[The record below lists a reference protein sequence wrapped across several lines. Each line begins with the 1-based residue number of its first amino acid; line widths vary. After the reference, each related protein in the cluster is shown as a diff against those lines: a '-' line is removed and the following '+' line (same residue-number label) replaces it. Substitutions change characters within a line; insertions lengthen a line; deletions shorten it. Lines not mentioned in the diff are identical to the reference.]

1 MKRKTTS
8 TSLQSRLKS
17 ASFLVAGSH
26 VTSQVI
32 RLGGNL
38 AMTRLLVPEM
48 FGVMALANTL
58 LIGLALFSDLGIRQS
73 IIQNNRGMDSNFLN
87 TAWSLQI
94 LRGSLLMLMVLLLAV
109 TISSMTQVQWFSSDS
124 PYSAPALPYILGILS
139 LSPLIQGFE
148 STKLATAN
156 RQLYFKRVIFIE
168 ILSQILGLVLMVGW
182 ALVNKSIWALV
193 AGSLLSTLMKTF
205 LSHIVLQGQQNK
217 WHWDTEMFHELF
229 HYGKWIFLSTMFSYL
244 GGRGLRLIQGI
255 LVTVETLAFLHIA
268 GIFAWGLGALVGRI
282 SGNIVFPV
290 FSDAARK
297 GNKELSLV
305 IHKLQAKMLLIIIPC
320 FLFLSLIS
328 NGLIEI
334 LYDDRYTIVGDYLSI
349 MAINGA
355 VAVLPMFYQDAWLAA
370 GDSRKAFVVSG
381 VAMVLRITGTCVGF
395 FAYGIEGLLYGIGF
409 STLVLYVFVVYM
421 TREKGWV
428 NLKVDSGAILLILF
442 SYLCN

>member
-1 MKRKTTS
+1 
-8 TSLQSRLKS
+8 
-17 ASFLVAGSH
+17 
-26 VTSQVI
+26 
-32 RLGGNL
+32 
-38 AMTRLLVPEM
+38 
-48 FGVMALANTL
+48 
-58 LIGLALFSDLGIRQS
+58 
-73 IIQNNRGMDSNFLN
+73 
-87 TAWSLQI
+87 
-94 LRGSLLMLMVLLLAV
+94 MVLLLAV

-290 FSDAARK
+290 FSDRSEERRV
-297 GNKELSLV
+297 GKECRL
-305 IHKLQAKMLLIIIPC
+305 
-320 FLFLSLIS
+320 
-328 NGLIEI
+328 
-334 LYDDRYTIVGDYLSI
+334 
-349 MAINGA
+349 
-355 VAVLPMFYQDAWLAA
+355 
-370 GDSRKAFVVSG
+370 
-381 VAMVLRITGTCVGF
+381 
-395 FAYGIEGLLYGIGF
+395 
-409 STLVLYVFVVYM
+409 
-421 TREKGWV
+421 
-428 NLKVDSGAILLILF
+428 
-442 SYLCN
+442 